1 MDCVLH
7 LGTVDRD
14 RRNPAVLRDLEVPVP
29 RVVHQTPLCVR
40 GRCSSPGL
48 KRWSPSGP
56 PTTGSPVSSPRS
68 LNCYYTIALSARWP
82 GAGSERTW
90 SSRAPPRPMADLPA
104 FALVTLGPKDE
115 PRPPQPLLRGPLL
128 KDTGRRRQAR
138 RPEPTHRRHVLAR
151 RRRQH
156 RAAPLRAPVLA
167 GARSPTWRRSPNF
180 PQVPPPS
187 PVVEEVVP
195 FLQHLPL
202 RADTGATVDLTVS
215 P

>member
-14 RRNPAVLRDLEVPVP
+14 RHNPAVLRDLEVPVP

-82 GAGSERTW
+82 GAGRERTW
-90 SSRAPPRPMADLPA
+90 SPRAPPRPMADLPA

-156 RAAPLRAPVLA
+156 RAAPLRVPVLA
-167 GARSPTWRRSPNF
+167 AARGRPVADVAALAEFSAGSATVACSRRSSAIPAASAA
-180 PQVPPPS
+180 PRR
-187 PVVEEVVP
+187 
-195 FLQHLPL
+195 HGCH
-202 RADTGATVDLTVS
+202 R
-215 P
+215 